1 MLTHQ
6 TLSYKQSEK
15 MQFHLDPHKNK
26 CSMTIVGMN
35 PDLIDLLSIYIYI
48 YIYKCTQIC
57 TETHTYIHAIHS
69 FQI

>member
-26 CSMTIVGMN
+26 CSMTLVGMN
-35 PDLIDLLSIYIYI
+35 PDLINLLSIYIY
-48 YIYKCTQIC
+48 KCT
-57 TETHTYIHAIHS
+57 
-69 FQI
+69 